1 MICHEVYRGTES
13 AGRTLKSV
21 ATFYEGKEKIVL
33 RKTRKK
39 WSTKIIAAL
48 MIMIFAMPTSEM
60 KVQAEEMISTEAVD
74 VPTNV
79 SVTTAD
85 YNSAVRPITTMTDCE
100 IVLAFTLNGLEMTF
114 STSSFKESSVI
125 GVKDIKVQQKM
136 WYGWKTVMTSSG
148 AENYNEDMFMAGLI
162 YPDAVNGK
170 TYRVICTH
178 YANYD
183 VYEEVENDTGAFKFV
198 L

>member
-1 MICHEVYRGTES
+1 M
-13 AGRTLKSV
+13 
-21 ATFYEGKEKIVL
+21 

-60 KVQAEEMISTEAVD
+60 KAQAEEMISTEVNDMPA
-74 VPTNV
+74 TV

-85 YNSAVRPITTMTDCE
+85 YDSGVQPATTMTDCE
-100 IVLAFTLNGLEMTF
+100 IVIAFTSNGLEMTF
-114 STSSFKESSVI
+114 STSSFKVSSVI

-136 WYGWKTVMTSSG
+136 WYGWKTVMTSDG
-148 AENYNEDMFMAGLI
+148 AENQNEDIFMAGLT
-162 YPDAVNGK
+162 YPDAVVGK
-170 TYRVICTH
+170 TYRVTCVH

-183 VYEEVENDTGAFKFV
+183 VYEEVENDSGAFKFI

>member
-1 MICHEVYRGTES
+1 MICHEVYRGIES
-13 AGRTLKSV
+13 AGSTLKSV
-21 ATFYEGKEKIVL
+21 AVLYEEKEKIIL

-39 WSTKIIAAL
+39 WSAKIIAAL
-48 MIMIFAMPTSEM
+48 LIMIFAMPTQEM
-60 KVQAEEMISTEAVD
+60 KVQAEERIGNEVTDMPAT
-74 VPTNV
+74 V
-79 SVTTAD
+79 SVTTVD
-85 YNSAVRPITTMTDCE
+85 YNSEVRPLTTMTDCE

-114 STSSFKESSVI
+114 STSSFKVSSVI

-136 WYGWKTVMTSSG
+136 WYGWKTVMTSDG
-148 AENYNEDMFMAGLI
+148 AENYNEDIFMAGLT
-162 YPDAVNGK
+162 YPDAVVGK
-170 TYRVICTH
+170 TYRVTCVH

>member
-1 MICHEVYRGTES
+1 M
-13 AGRTLKSV
+13 
-21 ATFYEGKEKIVL
+21 
-33 RKTRKK
+33 RKK

-60 KVQAEEMISTEAVD
+60 KVQAEEVISTEATD
-74 VPTNV
+74 MPTTV
-79 SVTTAD
+79 SVITAD
-85 YNSAVRPITTMTDCE
+85 YNSGVRPLTTMTDCE

-114 STSSFKESSVI
+114 STSSFKVSSVI

-136 WYGWKTVMTSSG
+136 WYGWKTVMTSDG
-148 AENYNEDMFMAGLI
+148 AENYNEDIFMAGLT

-170 TYRVICTH
+170 TYRVTCVH

>member
-1 MICHEVYRGTES
+1 MICHEVYRGTER
-13 AGRTLKSV
+13 AGSTLKSV
-21 ATFYEGKEKIVL
+21 AAFYEEKEKIIL
-33 RKTRKK
+33 RKK

-60 KVQAEEMISTEAVD
+60 KVQAEEVISTEATD
-74 VPTNV
+74 MPTTV

-85 YNSAVRPITTMTDCE
+85 YNSGVRPLTTMTDCE

-114 STSSFKESSVI
+114 STSSFKVSSVI

-136 WYGWKTVMTSSG
+136 WKTVMTSDG
-148 AENYNEDMFMAGLI
+148 AENYNEDIFMAGLT

-170 TYRVICTH
+170 TYRVTCVH